1 MMHRHVYSY
10 GLCSYGLYDYGRDRQ
25 ACCIDMCMV
34 MASIVMAYMV
44 AMGRHCCIDMCI
56 DMCSYTSVD
65 MCIGMF
71 PETFA
76 ATPVQICAKRA
87 YGSFESN
94 QKLADMRK
102 DASLNSFAT

>member
-1 MMHRHVYSY
+1 
-10 GLCSYGLYDYGRDRQ
+10 
-25 ACCIDMCMV
+25 
-34 MASIVMAYMV
+34 MAYIVMAYMV

-94 QKLADMRK
+94 QKLADTRK
-102 DASLNSFAT
+102 DASLNFFAT